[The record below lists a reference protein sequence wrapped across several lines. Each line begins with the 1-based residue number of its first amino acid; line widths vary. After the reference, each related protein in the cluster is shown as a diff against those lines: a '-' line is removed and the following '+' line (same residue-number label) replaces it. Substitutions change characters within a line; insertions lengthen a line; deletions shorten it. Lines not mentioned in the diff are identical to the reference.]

1 MRIYFLF
8 IGLIAG
14 FYTTA
19 QVECFENKTW
29 PMPQLSEAAQK
40 IYATKLAEAR
50 QEYEK
55 DSMNAEAIL
64 WLGRREAYPGNYKK
78 AIDVFTRGIAL
89 HPNDARFYRHRGH
102 RYITLRCFD
111 KAIEDLVK
119 AATLI
124 QGQPDETEPDG
135 IPNEKNTPV
144 STLRTNTYYHLGL
157 AYFLIGQYEK
167 AEKAYY
173 RGIVA
178 SKNDDMLVAMVNW
191 LYITELSQ
199 GKTEE
204 AENFFAIV
212 PRTPKLIENGDYLSL
227 LYYYV
232 HNPAENEI
240 ERYTNTLLSRTA
252 TGKDSMSVGA
262 ATLFFGAGYYARLKG
277 MPEKAK
283 LFFEKAMATKQWS
296 SFGYIAAEAALQK
309 QNEKN

>member
-1 MRIYFLF
+1 
-8 IGLIAG
+8 
-14 FYTTA
+14 
-19 QVECFENKTW
+19 
-29 PMPQLSEAAQK
+29 
-40 IYATKLAEAR
+40 
-50 QEYEK
+50 
-55 DSMNAEAIL
+55 
-64 WLGRREAYPGNYKK
+64 
-78 AIDVFTRGIAL
+78 
-89 HPNDARFYRHRGH
+89 
-102 RYITLRCFD
+102 
-111 KAIEDLVK
+111 
-119 AATLI
+119 
-124 QGQPDETEPDG
+124 
-135 IPNEKNTPV
+135 
-144 STLRTNTYYHLGL
+144 
-157 AYFLIGQYEK
+157 
-167 AEKAYY
+167 
-173 RGIVA
+173 
-178 SKNDDMLVAMVNW
+178 MLVAMVNW

>member
-8 IGLIAG
+8 IGLIG
-14 FYTTA
+14 CLCTTA

-40 IYATKLAEAR
+40 TYSTKLAEAR
-50 QEYEK
+50 LEYEK
-55 DSMNAEAIL
+55 DSMNADAIL

-111 KAIEDLVK
+111 KAIEDLEK
-119 AATLI
+119 AVALI

-144 STLRTNTYYHLGL
+144 STLKTNTYYHLGL
-157 AYFLIGQYEK
+157 AYFLKGEYEK
-167 AEKAYY
+167 AQKVYY
-173 RGIVA
+173 SGIVA

-191 LYITELSQ
+191 LYITLITQ
-199 GKTEE
+199 GKTEI
-204 AENFFAIV
+204 AANFFAII

-232 HNPAENEI
+232 HNPDKSEI
-240 ERYTNTLLSRTA
+240 ERYTHTLLPRTA
-252 TGKDSMSVGA
+252 AGKDSMGVSA
-262 ATLFFGAGYYARLKG
+262 ATLFFGAGYYAKLKG
-277 MPEKAK
+277 MPEMSR
-283 LFFEKAMATKQWS
+283 LFFEKAIATKQWS
-296 SFGYIAAEAALQK
+296 SFGYIAAEAALLK
-309 QNEKN
+309 MK